1 MKRRRHFC
9 LWDLFLFFV
18 GFVFAFCGICFSFLF
33 VSFFVVCLPNEREIP
48 QLQPENEEFSFG

>member
-9 LWDLFLFFV
+9 LWDLFFFV
-18 GFVFAFCGICFSFLF
+18 GFVFAFCGICFFFLF

-48 QLQPENEEFSFG
+48 QLQPEKDEFSFG